1 MKKHF
6 RSLFKNQK
14 DPFSTIFG
22 QDCAKK
28 EIKSAL
34 IMGRHIIIIG
44 PPGVGKTTIA
54 KSIANLL
61 PDIKLL
67 DCSYH
72 CNPENPICP
81 ACLIKKPKDKIFKGT
96 DRFVRVQGS
105 PDLTAEDLLGDI
117 DPAAALKFGPQSIE
131 AFSPGKIFKANQ
143 GVLFFD
149 ELNRCPEKIQ
159 NSLLQVLEEGF
170 VTIGPYTIDF
180 PSNFLFIGTMNPEET
195 AATEKLSDVFLDRFD
210 VVHMYYPEST
220 KIETDIVLTKSEKLD
235 IDFPKNLLTASIEF
249 VRLVREHKDVLKKP
263 GVRAS
268 IGLFERAQANAFLA
282 DRKKVNVTDLAEAVI
297 SVLSHRIELKPSVKF
312 LQTTEEFLSAL
323 FNTFS
328 KSKKDL
334 QSGGCL

>member
-1 MKKHF
+1 MKEHF
-6 RSLFKNQK
+6 RKIFSENK
-14 DPFSTIFG
+14 DHFSDILG
-22 QDCAKK
+22 QEHAKK

-34 IMGRHIIIIG
+34 LMGRHVIIVG

-54 KSIANLL
+54 KTISALL
-61 PDIKLL
+61 PDLKLL

-72 CNPENPICP
+72 CSPSNPLCP
-81 ACLIKKPKDKIFKGT
+81 SCLQKKPKTKVFKGSE
-96 DRFVRVQGS
+96 RFVRVQGS

-170 VTIGPYTIDF
+170 VTVGPYSVDF
-180 PSNFLFIGTMNPEET
+180 PSGFIFIGTMNPEET

-210 VVHMYYPEST
+210 VVFMSYPESLN
-220 KIETDIVLTKSEKLD
+220 IEKDIVQKKGEKLD
-235 IDFPKNLLTASIEF
+235 VVFPVDLLSDSIAF
-249 VRLVREHKDVLKKP
+249 VRFVRDNRDVLKKP

-268 IGLFERAQANAFLA
+268 LGLFERAQANAFLDKRKEVSSA
-282 DRKKVNVTDLAEAVI
+282 DVADAVI

-312 LQTTEEFLSAL
+312 LQSNEEFLASL
-323 FNTFS
+323 FKTFS
-328 KSKKDL
+328 RSKPALHGGDDL
-334 QSGGCL
+334 

>member
-1 MKKHF
+1 MKNHF
-6 RSLFKNQK
+6 RKVFVEEK
-14 DPFSTIFG
+14 DPFSLILG
-22 QDCAKK
+22 QERAKN
-28 EIKSAL
+28 EIKGAL
-34 IMGRHIIIIG
+34 LMGRHIIIIG

-61 PDIKLL
+61 PEIKLL

-72 CNPENPICP
+72 CSPDNPVCP
-81 ACLIKKPKDKIFKGT
+81 ACLTKKPKIKVFKGK

-159 NSLLQVLEEGF
+159 NSLLQVLEEGT
-170 VTIGPYTIDF
+170 VTIGPYSVDF
-180 PSNFLFIGTMNPEET
+180 PANFLFISTMNPEET

-210 VVHMYYPEST
+210 VVHMSYPENT
-220 KIETDIVLTKSEKLD
+220 GIEKEIVLEKAETLD
-235 IDFPKNLLTASIEF
+235 IQFPEPLLVAAIDF
-249 VRLVREHKDVLKKP
+249 VRLVRDHKDVLKKP

-268 IGLFERAQANAFLA
+268 MGLFERAQANAFLSG
-282 DRKKVNVTDLAEAVI
+282 RKKVSADDVAEAVI
-297 SVLSHRIELKPSVKF
+297 SVLSHRIELKPSVKY
-312 LQTTEEFLSAL
+312 LQSVEEFLASL

-328 KSKKDL
+328 KSQPAL
-334 QSGGCL
+334 HGGGGL